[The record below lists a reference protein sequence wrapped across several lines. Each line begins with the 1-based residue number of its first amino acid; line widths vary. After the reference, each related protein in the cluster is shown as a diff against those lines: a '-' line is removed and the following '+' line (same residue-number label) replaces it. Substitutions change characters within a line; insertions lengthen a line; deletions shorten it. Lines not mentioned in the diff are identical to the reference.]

1 MCWGTGG
8 VAGTGFERGKRGGG
22 GSGDL
27 NRGPYWPE
35 LSREPTSQVALAS
48 ESLPTHPLT
57 QKLRSAPGN
66 EYHFHPISMK
76 NQKEQKV
83 GFLTLKSSCFLRPRI
98 C

>member
-1 MCWGTGG
+1 MA
-8 VAGTGFERGKRGGG
+8 AGQKEVTCVGELEAWRGPGLSAGNAGGGG

-27 NRGPYWPE
+27 NRGPYWAE

-66 EYHFHPISMK
+66 EYHFTLSMQITK
-76 NQKEQKV
+76 GEKRSI
-83 GFLTLKSSCFLRPRI
+83 F
-98 C
+98 